1 MVVSER
7 EVEYITNKYRVGLC
21 TLRARKTGGSKII
34 AKEVAR
40 NICKITIN
48 GGGGGMVFGTLDN
61 LENLS
66 NNLSSASL
74 ILSDH
79 LTDYNT
85 KLKLI
90 V

>member
-1 MVVSER
+1 
-7 EVEYITNKYRVGLC
+7 
-21 TLRARKTGGSKII
+21 
-34 AKEVAR
+34 
-40 NICKITIN
+40 
-48 GGGGGMVFGTLDN
+48 MVFGTLDN